1 MAKEENKSGGLL
13 SKVARFV
20 RHPTVNWSELENLDQ
35 DSDESQYSKQ
45 ALKEMLE
52 RKRQNDFVRKRE
64 FEQLR
69 KMRQAQLVK
78 ASVTVRAPLETPT
91 PLAASAFLQTA
102 QNSILGER
110 ADTIKKID
118 EIEAQMAQQWWRGK
132 QVADAATMPLQL
144 PEGGNTMPSVFR
156 TQPPVPESALPMLS
170 DALPSGFTLPQP
182 GADIKPLQGYTDFSP
197 GFASTEVSAPVEVG
211 MVPPSFV
218 RFEHDAELED
228 AAIVFASGDN
238 EGAEACLKALI
249 AQRTQSTPSQLPVW
263 LALLDMYR
271 AAGMQAQF
279 EDAAMDFVARFGRS
293 APQWYAM
300 PQQAGKLSETTPE
313 TPQAGFH
320 WSAPVQ
326 LGESSLRA
334 LQVSKARSPGPWV
347 MDWSALEVID
357 PDVTAPM
364 LEAAEQ
370 WSAQQRQLVFAG
382 HERLLSVLSK
392 HAPSG
397 DREVDQ
403 NWWYLRLAMQR
414 LMHLQDDFELTALD
428 YCVTYELS
436 PPSWVD
442 PVCGYA
448 NEGQDQKRAYQ
459 DSLLT
464 GPETIQPSMLWKE
477 RKPRFA
483 LQGVIDGDAL
493 PWLSEVQGK
502 AKLGEALAI
511 DCTRL
516 VRMDFAAAGS
526 VLNWA
531 AQMQELGHVLQF
543 SQLHQLLAV
552 FFNVVGIQEHA
563 QVIPRKD

>member
-1 MAKEENKSGGLL
+1 MVKEENKSGGLL

-20 RHPTVNWSELENLDQ
+20 RHPTVNWSELENLNQ
-35 DSDESQYSKQ
+35 DSEESQYSKQ

-64 FEQLR
+64 FDQLR
-69 KMRQAQLVK
+69 KIRQGQLSK
-78 ASVTVRAPLETPT
+78 SLTTVRAPLDTPM
-91 PLAASAFLQTA
+91 PVASSSFLQTA
-102 QNSILGER
+102 HSTILGER

-144 PEGGNTMPSVFR
+144 PEGGNAMPSTFKA
-156 TQPPVPESALPMLS
+156 TPPLVQNTLPMLS
-170 DALPSGFTLPQP
+170 DALPSEQPQP
-182 GADIKPLQGYTDFSP
+182 ATRAAVKPLRGDTDFTP
-197 GFASTEVSAPVEVG
+197 GFASTETSSPLDAG
-211 MVPPSFV
+211 MIPPSFV

-228 AAIVFASGDN
+228 AAIIFTSGDN
-238 EGAEACLKALI
+238 DGAEASLKALI
-249 AQRTQSTPSQLPVW
+249 AKRAQSTSAQLPVW

-271 AAGMQAQF
+271 AAGMQDQF

-293 APQWYAM
+293 APQWFSM
-300 PQQAGKLSETTPE
+300 PQQAGKLSVAGADAPL
-313 TPQAGFH
+313 AGFR

-326 LGESSLRA
+326 LNDSSLRA
-334 LQVSKARSPGPWV
+334 LLLSKSRSAGPWV
-347 MDWSALEVID
+347 MDWSALEVLD
-357 PDVTAPM
+357 PAVKDSL

-370 WSAQQRQLVFAG
+370 WAAQKGQLIFVG

-397 DREVDQ
+397 DRSVDQ
-403 NWWYLRLAMQR
+403 DWWHLRLAMQR

-436 PPSWVD
+436 PPSWAD
-442 PVCGYA
+442 PVCGFA
-448 NEGQDQKRAYQ
+448 NEGQDQTNAFK
-459 DSLLT
+459 DSLLR
-464 GPETIQPSMLWKE
+464 GPETVQTNALWKE

-493 PWLSEVQGK
+493 PWLNEVQDK
-502 AKLGEALAI
+502 AKLGETLII
-511 DCTRL
+511 DCALL

-543 SQLHQLLAV
+543 NQLHQLLAV

>member
-69 KMRQAQLVK
+69 KMRQAQLAK
-78 ASVTVRAPLETPT
+78 ASVTARAPLETPT

-156 TQPPVPESALPMLS
+156 TQPPVPESSLPMLS

-182 GADIKPLQGYTDFSP
+182 GADIKPLRGYTDFSP
-197 GFASTEVSAPVEVG
+197 GFASTEVSAPIEVG

-238 EGAEACLKALI
+238 EGAEASLKALI
-249 AQRTQSTPSQLPVW
+249 AQRTQDTPSQLPVW

-293 APQWYAM
+293 APQWFAM
-300 PQQAGKLSETTPE
+300 PQQAGKLSETMPE
-313 TPQAGFH
+313 ASQTGFH

-357 PDVTAPM
+357 PAVKAPL
-364 LEAAEQ
+364 LEAAEE
-370 WSAQQRQLVFAG
+370 WSAQNGQLVFAG
-382 HERLLSVLSK
+382 HERLLSVLGK

-397 DREVDQ
+397 DRAVDQ
-403 NWWYLRLAMQR
+403 GWWHLRLVMQR

-448 NEGQDQKRAYQ
+448 NEGQVQKLAYQ
-459 DSLLT
+459 DSLLMAPDT
-464 GPETIQPSMLWKE
+464 VQPSMLWKE

-493 PWLSEVQGK
+493 PWLTEVQGK

-563 QVIPRKD
+563 QLTPRKD

>member
-1 MAKEENKSGGLL
+1 MVKEENKSGGLL

-20 RHPTVNWSELENLDQ
+20 RHPTVNWSELENLNQ
-35 DSDESQYSKQ
+35 DSEESQYSKQ

-64 FEQLR
+64 FDQLR
-69 KMRQAQLVK
+69 KIRQGQLSK
-78 ASVTVRAPLETPT
+78 SMTTVRAPLDTPM
-91 PLAASAFLQTA
+91 PVASSSFLQTA
-102 QNSILGER
+102 HSTILGER

-144 PEGGNTMPSVFR
+144 PEGGNAMPSTFKA
-156 TQPPVPESALPMLS
+156 TPPLVQNTLPMLS
-170 DALPSGFTLPQP
+170 DALPSEQPQP
-182 GADIKPLQGYTDFSP
+182 ATSAAVKPLRGDTDFTP
-197 GFASTEVSAPVEVG
+197 GFASTETSSPLDAG
-211 MVPPSFV
+211 MIPPSFV

-228 AAIVFASGDN
+228 AAIIFTSGDN
-238 EGAEACLKALI
+238 DGAEASLKALI
-249 AQRTQSTPSQLPVW
+249 ANRAQSTSAQLPVW

-271 AAGMQAQF
+271 AAGMQDQF

-293 APQWYAM
+293 APQWFSM
-300 PQQAGKLSETTPE
+300 PQQAGKLSVAGADAPL
-313 TPQAGFH
+313 AGFR

-326 LGESSLRA
+326 LSDSSLRA
-334 LQVSKARSPGPWV
+334 LLLSKSRSAGPWV
-347 MDWSALEVID
+347 MDWSALKVLD
-357 PDVTAPM
+357 PAVKDSL

-370 WSAQQRQLVFAG
+370 WAAQKGQLIFVG

-397 DREVDQ
+397 DRSVDQ
-403 NWWYLRLAMQR
+403 DWWHLRLAMQR

-442 PVCGYA
+442 PVCGFA
-448 NEGQDQKRAYQ
+448 NEGQDQTNAFK
-459 DSLLT
+459 DSLLR
-464 GPETIQPSMLWKE
+464 GPETVQTNALWKE

-493 PWLSEVQGK
+493 PWLNEVQDK
-502 AKLGEALAI
+502 AKLGETLII
-511 DCTRL
+511 DCALL

-543 SQLHQLLAV
+543 NQLHQLLAV

>member
-1 MAKEENKSGGLL
+1 MVKEESKSGGLL

-20 RHPTVNWSELENLDQ
+20 RHPTVNWSELENLNQ
-35 DSDESQYSKQ
+35 DSEENQYSKQ

-64 FEQLR
+64 FDQLR
-69 KMRQAQLVK
+69 KIRQGQLSK
-78 ASVTVRAPLETPT
+78 SMSTARAPLDTPT
-91 PLAASAFLQTA
+91 PIASSSFLQTA
-102 QNSILGER
+102 QSSILGER

-132 QVADAATMPLQL
+132 QVADAATMPMQL
-144 PEGGNTMPSVFR
+144 PEGGNAMPSTFNATPPLEQN
-156 TQPPVPESALPMLS
+156 TQPINGDV
-170 DALPSGFTLPQP
+170 LPQP
-182 GADIKPLQGYTDFSP
+182 AARAAAKPLRGDTDFSP
-197 GFASTEVSAPVEVG
+197 GFASTEVSSPLDAEII
-211 MVPPSFV
+211 PPSFV
-218 RFEHDAELED
+218 RFEHDADLED

-238 EGAEACLKALI
+238 EGAEASLKALI
-249 AQRTQSTPSQLPVW
+249 AKHSQATSAQLPAW

-271 AAGMQAQF
+271 AAGMQDQF

-293 APQWYAM
+293 APQWFSM
-300 PQQAGKLSETTPE
+300 PQQAGKLSEAAADAPE
-313 TPQAGFH
+313 AGFR

-326 LGESSLRA
+326 FNESSLKA
-334 LQVSKARSPGPWV
+334 LLLSKSRSAGPWV
-347 MDWSALEVID
+347 MDWSGLEALD
-357 PDVTAPM
+357 PGVKEPL

-370 WSAQQRQLVFAG
+370 WATQKGQLIFAG

-397 DREVDQ
+397 DRSVDQ
-403 NWWYLRLAMQR
+403 GWWHLRLAMQR

-442 PVCGYA
+442 PVCGFA
-448 NEGQDQKRAYQ
+448 NEGQDQTNAFK
-459 DSLLT
+459 DSLLR
-464 GPETIQPSMLWKE
+464 GPETVPMNALWKE

-493 PWLSEVQGK
+493 PWLSEVQDK
-502 AKLGEALAI
+502 AKLGEALII
-511 DCTRL
+511 DCALL

-563 QVIPRKD
+563 QVVPRKD